1 MSLYFRL
8 LENMDTVEDRC
19 MELQRCLEQ
28 VRDAGQGEMV
38 REEVVETEGD
48 SEIRRKES
56 VKQIQINRE
65 RKVRSDY

>member
-8 LENMDTVEDRC
+8 VENVDTVEDRC

-28 VRDAGQGEMV
+28 ARDAAQGEMM
-38 REEVVETEGD
+38 REDVVETEGD

-65 RKVRSDY
+65 RKVRSDS

>member
-8 LENMDTVEDRC
+8 VENVDTVEDRC

-28 VRDAGQGEMV
+28 ARDDEQGEMM

-65 RKVRSDY
+65 RKVRSDS

>member
-1 MSLYFRL
+1 
-8 LENMDTVEDRC
+8 

-28 VRDAGQGEMV
+28 ARDAGQGEMV

>member
-1 MSLYFRL
+1 
-8 LENMDTVEDRC
+8 MDTVEDRC

>member
-28 VRDAGQGEMV
+28 VRDAGQGEMM

-56 VKQIQINRE
+56 VKQIQSNRE
-65 RKVRSDY
+65 RKVRRDK

>member
-19 MELQRCLEQ
+19 MELQKCLEQ
-28 VRDAGQGEMV
+28 VRDSAQGEMM

-65 RKVRSDY
+65 RKVRRDK

>member
-1 MSLYFRL
+1 LSLYFRL

-28 VRDAGQGEMV
+28 VRDAGQGEMM

-65 RKVRSDY
+65 RKVRTDY